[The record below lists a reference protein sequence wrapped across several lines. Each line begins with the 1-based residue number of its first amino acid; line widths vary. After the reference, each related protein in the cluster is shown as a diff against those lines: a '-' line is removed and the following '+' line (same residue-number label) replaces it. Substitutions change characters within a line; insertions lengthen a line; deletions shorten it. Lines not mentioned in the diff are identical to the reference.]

1 MDYLLVNLHLWA
13 VSSWE
18 MGKAVKHGGCSLAF
32 LMTEI
37 SINLPSLQ
45 TDKVALKLPIIS
57 KPFRAKK
64 TQAKA
69 VCFPFHTAGK
79 TDPG

>member
-1 MDYLLVNLHLWA
+1 MDFLQLYLHLW
-13 VSSWE
+13 VISQWE
-18 MGKAVKHGGCSLAF
+18 MGKAVKHGGCSLTF

-37 SINLPSLQ
+37 SMNLPSLQ

-57 KPFRAKK
+57 RPFRVKK

-69 VCFPFHTAGK
+69 ICFPFHTACK

>member
-1 MDYLLVNLHLWA
+1 
-13 VSSWE
+13 
-18 MGKAVKHGGCSLAF
+18 
-32 LMTEI
+32 MTEI

-45 TDKVALKLPIIS
+45 TDKVALKLSIIS